1 LLENP
6 PPLPP
11 NAKTS
16 HRRGR
21 RENQKIRQDHRI
33 KSEKPGTGSKEMTNL
48 PPFDRLRVTGFI
60 CVYLW
65 LIAFDF
71 SVCYNDPSLPGISV
85 FGNHIEP

>member
-1 LLENP
+1 
-6 PPLPP
+6 
-11 NAKTS
+11 
-16 HRRGR
+16 
-21 RENQKIRQDHRI
+21 
-33 KSEKPGTGSKEMTNL
+33 MTNL